1 MKVTFKSPGW
11 LIVLVATFTLA
22 VSNGLAIG
30 GLPPFY
36 KPIRDE
42 FVAIGAV
49 DPASAETFIANA
61 ANITFLMSGLF
72 SLIGG
77 WLMNRFRM
85 KRIMIAGCVLLG
97 IGLLLHSQAATSATV
112 YLARLLMGASLGFIG
127 VAPCVVLISR
137 WFESGRGTALGIAL
151 TGTSIG
157 GTLIP
162 LAAEP
167 LITSYGWRTAM
178 LAISSLVWL
187 VLLPAIVL
195 FVKEAPS
202 RTENSAVEIPAEG
215 KTLAEA
221 FKMPLFWLFGACA
234 ALVFYPIFVTS
245 QQFILYLQTPK
256 IGVSANTAAIA
267 QSTLFAVAI
276 GGKTLAGVLS
286 DRFRSDRVIVG
297 CAALMFAATL
307 VLFFLTD
314 RTALLF
320 LLPFA
325 LGYGGTFVLLQRLAT
340 ELFGRRETG
349 KILGAV
355 TLIEVAG
362 AAVGGRITGYLADQ
376 NGGDYT
382 YAFYGVTVAAGLAFV
397 ATLVMQQVNR
407 SVRLR
412 ERP

>member
-1 MKVTFKSPGW
+1 
-11 LIVLVATFTLA
+11 
-22 VSNGLAIG
+22 
-30 GLPPFY
+30 
-36 KPIRDE
+36 
-42 FVAIGAV
+42 
-49 DPASAETFIANA
+49 
-61 ANITFLMSGLF
+61 
-72 SLIGG
+72 
-77 WLMNRFRM
+77 
-85 KRIMIAGCVLLG
+85 
-97 IGLLLHSQAATSATV
+97 
-112 YLARLLMGASLGFIG
+112 
-127 VAPCVVLISR
+127 
-137 WFESGRGTALGIAL
+137 
-151 TGTSIG
+151 
-157 GTLIP
+157 
-162 LAAEP
+162 
-167 LITSYGWRTAM
+167 M

-349 KILGAV
+349 KILGTV
-355 TLIEVAG
+355 TLIEVLG